1 MNFQVFNNE
10 FGLAN
15 LGDLLPFELK
25 DFNFDVKRI
34 FIVKNVP
41 IGVKRG
47 GHSHYTTKQV
57 LYCLRGEIEVLLYES
72 KDPKK
77 IILKENDFITVDPLV
92 WDEQVFLTYDSIL
105 LSFCNTDYN
114 RADYIE
120 DFDKFLS
127 IKNNIIN

>member
-1 MNFQVFNNE
+1 MNFQMFNNE
-10 FGLAN
+10 FGTAN

-25 DFNFDVKRI
+25 NFSFDVKRI

-47 GHSHYTTKQV
+47 GHSHYNTKQV

-77 IILKENDFITVDPLV
+77 IILKENDFVIVDPLV
-92 WDEQVFLTYDSIL
+92 WDEQIFLTYDSIL
-105 LSFCNTDYN
+105 LSFCNTNYDK
-114 RADYIE
+114 ADYIE
-120 DFDKFLS
+120 NFEEFLNL
-127 IKNNIIN
+127 KNK